1 MNWLAYPKHPI
12 FKNRGTMHP
21 YGDLLG
27 VISYASYKS
36 GFASSSSSNLI
47 KHVDCPKIIKQLGF
61 FALVLQ
67 LILSFPFLLF
77 LGN

>member
-1 MNWLAYPKHPI
+1 MSQGIFVVQKLNWLAYPKHPI

-36 GFASSSSSNLI
+36 GLPV
-47 KHVDCPKIIKQLGF
+47 HL
-61 FALVLQ
+61 LV
-67 LILSFPFLLF
+67 I
-77 LGN
+77 N